1 MNMEDKQH
9 IITAFDDDLAELNS
23 SLQDLG
29 TLAIT
34 QFELAIDALA
44 TQHQSTLNQIIGDDV
59 KLDELEAAIHEKA
72 LEVIA
77 LRSPRAQDLRHVL
90 VALKIATILERTGDY
105 ARNIANRTK
114 VIATAGNENIPGVNI
129 GRMGQVTR
137 DMLHD
142 VMRAYATR
150 DADKALDVW
159 RRDIEVDHMHT
170 AFYKEV
176 LASMSR
182 DPNVVATGA
191 HLLFIAK
198 NIERIGDYAT
208 GIAEQ
213 VHFLVHGAV
222 PEDSRPKAD
231 RTSRVVG
238 V

>member
-1 MNMEDKQH
+1 MEDKQH

-29 TLAIT
+29 ILAIT

-44 TQHQSTLNQIIGDDV
+44 TQHQSTLDQIISDDA

-137 DMLHD
+137 DMLQD

-222 PEDSRPKAD
+222 PKDSRPKAD

>member
-1 MNMEDKQH
+1 MEEQQH
-9 IITAFDDDLAELNS
+9 ISTAFDKDLLALNEMV
-23 SLQDLG
+23 QALG
-29 TLAIT
+29 SLAIA
-34 QFELAIDALA
+34 QFETAIDALA
-44 TQHQSTLNQIIGDDV
+44 TQHLATLDQIISNDA
-59 KLDELEAAIHEKA
+59 KLDDLEATIHEKA
-72 LEVIA
+72 VEVIA
-77 LRSPRAQDLRHVL
+77 LRSPHAKDLRQVL

-114 VIATAGNENIPGVNI
+114 VITQAGNENIPGVNI
-129 GRMGQVTR
+129 GRMGQVAQE
-137 DMLHD
+137 MLHD
-142 VMRAYATR
+142 VMRAYDR
-150 DADKALDVW
+150 HDAELALEVW

-176 LASMSR
+176 LASMAR
-182 DPNVVATGA
+182 DPNLVATGA

-231 RTSRVVG
+231 RTSKVVG

>member
-1 MNMEDKQH
+1 MENRTH
-9 IITAFDDDLAELNS
+9 ISTAFDEDLDALNGSVQEL
-23 SLQDLG
+23 G
-29 TLAIT
+29 KLAIT
-34 QFELAIDALA
+34 QFEKAIDALA
-44 TQHQSTLNQIIGDDV
+44 TQNGAVLDAIISSDA
-59 KLDELEAAIHEKA
+59 KLDDLEAEIHEKA
-72 LEVIA
+72 VEVIA
-77 LRSPRAQDLRHVL
+77 LRSPHARDLRQVL

-114 VIATAGNENIPGVNI
+114 VISAAGNENIPGVNI
-129 GRMGQVTR
+129 GRMGQVAQE
-137 DMLHD
+137 MLRD
-142 VMRAYATR
+142 VMRAYDAR
-150 DADKALDVW
+150 DAEAALNVW

-176 LASMSR
+176 LASMAR
-182 DPNVVATGA
+182 DSNMVATGA

-213 VHFLVHGAV
+213 VHFLVHGVV

-231 RTSRVVG
+231 RTSKVVG

>member
-1 MNMEDKQH
+1 MEDKQH

-29 TLAIT
+29 ILAIT

-44 TQHQSTLNQIIGDDV
+44 TQHQSTLDQIISDDA

-114 VIATAGNENIPGVNI
+114 VISTAGNENIPGVNI

-137 DMLHD
+137 DMLQD

-222 PEDSRPKAD
+222 PKDSRPKAD

>member
-1 MNMEDKQH
+1 MNL
-9 IITAFDDDLAELNS
+9 FS
-23 SLQDLG
+23 
-29 TLAIT
+29 
-34 QFELAIDALA
+34 
-44 TQHQSTLNQIIGDDV
+44 
-59 KLDELEAAIHEKA
+59 KLENKLPIMGI
-72 LEVIA
+72 LTWN
-77 LRSPRAQDLRHVL
+77 
-90 VALKIATILERTGDY
+90 KINFAKKFPL
-105 ARNIANRTK
+105 
-114 VIATAGNENIPGVNI
+114 ATAGNENIPGVNI

-137 DMLHD
+137 DMLQD
-142 VMRAYATR
+142 VMRAYAMR
-150 DADKALDVW
+150 DADKALVVW

-213 VHFLVHGAV
+213 IHFLVHGAV

>member
-1 MNMEDKQH
+1 MENRTH
-9 IITAFDDDLAELNS
+9 ISTAFDEDLDALNGSVQEL
-23 SLQDLG
+23 G
-29 TLAIT
+29 KLAIT
-34 QFELAIDALA
+34 QFEKAIDALA
-44 TQHQSTLNQIIGDDV
+44 TQNGAVLDAIISSDA
-59 KLDELEAAIHEKA
+59 KLDDLEAKIHEKA
-72 LEVIA
+72 VEVIA
-77 LRSPRAQDLRHVL
+77 LRSPHARDLRQVL

-114 VIATAGNENIPGVNI
+114 VISAAGNENIPGVNI
-129 GRMGQVTR
+129 GRMGQVAQE
-137 DMLHD
+137 MLRD
-142 VMRAYATR
+142 VMRAYDAR
-150 DADKALDVW
+150 DAEAALNVW

-176 LASMSR
+176 LASMAR
-182 DPNVVATGA
+182 DSNMVATGA

-213 VHFLVHGAV
+213 VHFLVHGVV

-231 RTSRVVG
+231 RTSKVVG

>member
-1 MNMEDKQH
+1 MEDKQH

-29 TLAIT
+29 ILAIT

-44 TQHQSTLNQIIGDDV
+44 TQHQSTLNQIISDDV
-59 KLDELEAAIHEKA
+59 KLDELEAAIHGKA

-137 DMLHD
+137 DMLQD

>member
-1 MNMEDKQH
+1 MEDKQH

-29 TLAIT
+29 RLAIT

-44 TQHQSTLNQIIGDDV
+44 TQHQSTLNQIISDDV

-137 DMLHD
+137 DMLQD

>member
-1 MNMEDKQH
+1 LNEMVQ
-9 IITAFDDDLAELNS
+9 ELGS
-23 SLQDLG
+23 
-29 TLAIT
+29 LAIV
-34 QFELAIDALA
+34 QFETAIDALA
-44 TQHQSTLNQIIGDDV
+44 TQHMETLDQLISNDA
-59 KLDELEAAIHEKA
+59 KLDDLEAAIHEKA
-72 LEVIA
+72 VEVIA
-77 LRSPRAQDLRHVL
+77 LRAPHAKDLRQVL
-90 VALKIATILERTGDY
+90 VALKIATILERAGDY

-114 VIATAGNENIPGVNI
+114 VIAQAGNENIPGVNI
-129 GRMGQVTR
+129 GRMGQVAME
-137 DMLHD
+137 MLHD
-142 VMRAYATR
+142 VMQAYCR
-150 DADKALDVW
+150 HDAELALEVW

-176 LASMSR
+176 LASMAR
-182 DPNVVATGA
+182 DLNLVATGA

-231 RTSRVVG
+231 RTSKVVG

>member
-1 MNMEDKQH
+1 MEDKQH

-29 TLAIT
+29 ILAIT

-44 TQHQSTLNQIIGDDV
+44 TQHQSTLNQIISDDV

-137 DMLHD
+137 DMLQD

>member
-1 MNMEDKQH
+1 MEEQQH
-9 IITAFDDDLAELNS
+9 ISTAFDKDLLALNEMVQEL
-23 SLQDLG
+23 G
-29 TLAIT
+29 RLAIA
-34 QFELAIDALA
+34 QFETAIDALA
-44 TQHQSTLNQIIGDDV
+44 TQHLATLDQIISNDA
-59 KLDELEAAIHEKA
+59 KLDDLEAAIHEKA

-77 LRSPRAQDLRHVL
+77 LRSPHAKDLRQVL
-90 VALKIATILERTGDY
+90 EALKIATILERTGDY

-114 VIATAGNENIPGVNI
+114 VITQAGNENIPGVNI
-129 GRMGQVTR
+129 GRMGQVAQQ
-137 DMLHD
+137 MLHD
-142 VMRAYATR
+142 VMRAY
-150 DADKALDVW
+150 DQHDVDLALAVW

-176 LASMSR
+176 LASMAR
-182 DPNVVATGA
+182 DPNLVATGA

-231 RTSRVVG
+231 RTSKVVG

>member
-1 MNMEDKQH
+1 MEDQQH
-9 IITAFDDDLAELNS
+9 ISTAFDKDLSALNAMVQELGS
-23 SLQDLG
+23 
-29 TLAIT
+29 LAIT
-34 QFELAIDALA
+34 QFETAIDALA
-44 TQHQSTLNQIIGDDV
+44 TQHMETLDQVISNDA
-59 KLDELEAAIHEKA
+59 KLDDLEAAIHEKA
-72 LEVIA
+72 VEVIA
-77 LRSPRAQDLRHVL
+77 LRSPHARDLRQVL

-114 VIATAGNENIPGVNI
+114 VIAQAGNENIPGVNI
-129 GRMGQVTR
+129 GRMGQVTQE
-137 DMLHD
+137 MLHD
-142 VMRAYATR
+142 VMRAYDR
-150 DADKALDVW
+150 LDAELALEVW

-176 LASMSR
+176 LASMAR
-182 DPNVVATGA
+182 DPNLVATGA

-222 PEDSRPKAD
+222 PKDSRPKAD
-231 RTSRVVG
+231 RTSKVVG

>member
-1 MNMEDKQH
+1 MEEKQH
-9 IITAFDDDLAELNS
+9 IITAFDNDLAALNQSVQEL
-23 SLQDLG
+23 G
-29 TLAIT
+29 ALAIG
-34 QFELAIDALA
+34 QFEMSIDALA
-44 TQHQSTLNQIIGDDV
+44 TQHQGMLDQIIAGDT
-59 KLDELEAAIHEKA
+59 KLDDLEAAIHEKA
-72 LEVIA
+72 VEVIA
-77 LRSPRAQDLRHVL
+77 LRSPHAADLRHVL

-114 VIATAGNENIPGVNI
+114 VIAQAGNENIPGVNI
-129 GRMGQVTR
+129 GRMGQVTQE
-137 DMLHD
+137 MLRD
-142 VMRAYATR
+142 VMLAYDKR
-150 DADKALDVW
+150 DAELALAVW

-176 LASMSR
+176 LASMAR
-182 DPNVVATGA
+182 DANLVATGA

-213 VHFLVHGAV
+213 VHFLVHGIV

-231 RTSRVVG
+231 RTSKVVG

>member
-1 MNMEDKQH
+1 MENRTH
-9 IITAFDDDLAELNS
+9 ISTAFDEDLDALNGSVQEL
-23 SLQDLG
+23 G
-29 TLAIT
+29 KLAIT
-34 QFELAIDALA
+34 QFEKAIDALA
-44 TQHQSTLNQIIGDDV
+44 TQNGAVLDAIISSDA
-59 KLDELEAAIHEKA
+59 KLDDLEAEIHEKA
-72 LEVIA
+72 VEVIA
-77 LRSPRAQDLRHVL
+77 LRSPHARDLRQVL

-114 VIATAGNENIPGVNI
+114 VISAAGNENIPGVNI
-129 GRMGQVTR
+129 GRMGQVAQE
-137 DMLHD
+137 MLRD
-142 VMRAYATR
+142 VMRAYDAR
-150 DADKALDVW
+150 DVEAALNVW

-176 LASMSR
+176 LASMAR
-182 DPNVVATGA
+182 DSNMVATGA

-213 VHFLVHGAV
+213 VHFLVHGVV

-231 RTSRVVG
+231 RTSKVVG

>member
-1 MNMEDKQH
+1 
-9 IITAFDDDLAELNS
+9 
-23 SLQDLG
+23 
-29 TLAIT
+29 
-34 QFELAIDALA
+34 LA
-44 TQHQSTLNQIIGDDV
+44 TQHQSTLNQIISDDA

-137 DMLHD
+137 DMLQD

-222 PEDSRPKAD
+222 PKDSRPKAD

>member
-29 TLAIT
+29 RLAIT

-44 TQHQSTLNQIIGDDV
+44 TQHQSKLNQIISDDV

-222 PEDSRPKAD
+222 PKDSRPKAD

>member
-1 MNMEDKQH
+1 MEDKQH

-29 TLAIT
+29 RLAIT

-44 TQHQSTLNQIIGDDV
+44 TQHQSKLNQIISDDV

>member
-1 MNMEDKQH
+1 MEDKQH

-29 TLAIT
+29 RLAIS

-44 TQHQSTLNQIIGDDV
+44 TQHQTTLDQIISDDV
-59 KLDELEAAIHEKA
+59 KLDEIEAAIHEKA

-137 DMLHD
+137 DMLQD

>member
-1 MNMEDKQH
+1 MKDNQH
-9 IITAFDDDLAELNS
+9 IVTAFDDDLSELNI
-23 SLQDLG
+23 SLQNLG
-29 TLAIT
+29 KMAIT
-34 QFELAIDALA
+34 QFELSIDALA
-44 TQHQSTLNQIIGDDV
+44 TQHQNTLDKIIKDDV
-59 KLDELEAAIHEKA
+59 NLDDLEAAIHEKA
-72 LEVIA
+72 FEIIA
-77 LRSPRAQDLRHVL
+77 VRSPLAQDLRNVL

-137 DMLHD
+137 DMLQD

-213 VHFLVHGAV
+213 IYFLVHGAV

-231 RTSRVVG
+231 HTSRVVG